1 MEFQRE
7 KKETHE
13 VDTRYQTITKKK
25 SYQFD
30 QEKNTSLRV
39 KVNSKTIPGF
49 CFRKLTQLIFKQ
61 NLNLSRLGQNL
72 KDLAYIS
79 NKKVYNLI
87 F

>member
-13 VDTRYQTITKKK
+13 VDTRYQTNEKK

-49 CFRKLTQLIFKQ
+49 CFRKLTQLILKQ

-79 NKKVYNLI
+79 NKRVYNLI